1 MELFTIDF
9 AMYILIGLIFSG
21 VIYESTKSIKQ
32 TITSFTLFYLIMTI
46 IFIRPLIVVEEDG
59 FKIIQAF
66 FSANNR
72 FNCINHIK
80 SNLWYFLYQ
89 QRFGFKKETERLENQ
104 TTYDVEKINKDIPF
118 NYTVSKVESHE
129 LIHEEEQV
137 SAGDFVLGI
146 RPEFVEITPDGKFEG
161 EVYSSMPTGMETTVK
176 IRIDNFLV
184 TGVVFG
190 NIKYQLTK
198 KLA

>member
-32 TITSFTLFYLIMTI
+32 TITSFTLLYLIMTV

-80 SNLWYFLYQ
+80 SNL
-89 QRFGFKKETERLENQ
+89 
-104 TTYDVEKINKDIPF
+104 
-118 NYTVSKVESHE
+118 
-129 LIHEEEQV
+129 
-137 SAGDFVLGI
+137 
-146 RPEFVEITPDGKFEG
+146 
-161 EVYSSMPTGMETTVK
+161 
-176 IRIDNFLV
+176 
-184 TGVVFG
+184 
-190 NIKYQLTK
+190 
-198 KLA
+198 